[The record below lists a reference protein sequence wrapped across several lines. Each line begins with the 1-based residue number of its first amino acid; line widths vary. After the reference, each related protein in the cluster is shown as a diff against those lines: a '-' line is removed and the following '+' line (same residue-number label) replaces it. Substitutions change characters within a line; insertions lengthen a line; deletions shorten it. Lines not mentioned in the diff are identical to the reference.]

1 MRRIA
6 AVVTAL
12 TLFSLSLTGTP
23 ALAAASWHWCSSNA
37 EGTWH
42 TGKVHGAK

>member
-12 TLFSLSLTGTP
+12 TLFSLSLTATP
-23 ALAAASWHWCSSNA
+23 ALAAA
-37 EGTWH
+37 TWR
-42 TGKVHGAK
+42 